1 VRTVSPVWILAPLG
15 VVVIGVAILVAAV
28 ARIVRRERAAEEGL
42 DDRTDEPWL
51 P

>member
-1 VRTVSPVWILAPLG
+1 MSALWILAP
-15 VVVIGVAILVAAV
+15 VAIAVIGVAILVAAV

-42 DDRTDEPWL
+42 DDGPDEPWL

>member
-1 VRTVSPVWILAPLG
+1 MSAIWILVPIAIA
-15 VVVIGVAILVAAV
+15 VIGVAILVAAV
-28 ARIVRRERAAEEGL
+28 ARIVRRERAAEDGL

>member
-1 VRTVSPVWILAPLG
+1 VSTAWILAPLA
-15 VVVIGVAILVAAV
+15 VAVIGVAILVAAV
-28 ARIVRRERAAEEGL
+28 ARIVRRERAAEDGL